1 MKPVRRDSVFP
12 ARFRDAIHPRRPLH
26 SFPASF
32 GDAASR
38 GRGNEPGQWG
48 TSKKLFPPEST
59 AFYRDV
65 FPYRGEVL
73 HWSKEASG
81 RTGYLSPI
89 KQGTMAVIEVE
100 NISKTFGS
108 TRAVDDVSFS
118 VTRGKIFGL
127 LGPNGAGKTTAI
139 RMVNHILIPDSGT
152 ITING
157 QPASPATQQMIG
169 YMPEERGLYKKMKV
183 GEQLLYLARLKGMED
198 GAARKAIRYWL
209 DRFQASDWLDKQ
221 VGELSKGMS
230 QKIQFIATIA
240 HDPDIYIFD
249 EPFSG
254 LDPINSE
261 MLKEIVIEL
270 RENGKTIFFSTHRM
284 EQVEQMCD
292 EICLFNNGR
301 AVLNGNLREI
311 KRSFGKNTVHIEFQ
325 GDASFLDSLTDV
337 RINNRST
344 NFAEIRVLNNQDMQ
358 QILRTAMAEAEIY
371 KFERIEPSLTDIF
384 ISTVGEDN
392 INPKEL
398 GQS

>member
-1 MKPVRRDSVFP
+1 
-12 ARFRDAIHPRRPLH
+12 
-26 SFPASF
+26 
-32 GDAASR
+32 
-38 GRGNEPGQWG
+38 
-48 TSKKLFPPEST
+48 
-59 AFYRDV
+59 
-65 FPYRGEVL
+65 
-73 HWSKEASG
+73 
-81 RTGYLSPI
+81 
-89 KQGTMAVIEVE
+89 MAVIEVKD
-100 NISKTFGS
+100 IDKSFGS
-108 TRAVDDVSFS
+108 THAVNKVSFE
-118 VTRGKIFGL
+118 VTQGKIFGL

-139 RMVNHILIPDSGT
+139 RMINHIIIADSGS

-157 QPASPATQQMIG
+157 KEVSSETQRLIG

-183 GEQLLYLARLKGMED
+183 GEQLIYLAQLKGMSHSE
-198 GAARKAIRYWL
+198 AKESITYWL
-209 DRFQASDWLDKQ
+209 DRFEAADWYNKK

-261 MLKEIVIEL
+261 MLKEIVLEL
-270 RENGKTIFFSTHRM
+270 REKGKTVLFSTHRM

-301 AVLNGNLREI
+301 AVLNGNLRKI
-311 KRSFGKNTVHIEFQ
+311 KSKFGKNTINLEFQ
-325 GDASFLDSLTDV
+325 GDASFLDELENV

-344 NFAEIRVLNNQDMQ
+344 NFAEIRVLDGQDMQ
-358 QILRTAMAEAEIY
+358 HILKTAIDHAEIY
-371 KFERIEPSLTDIF
+371 KFERIEPSLTEIF

-398 GQS
+398 A